1 MFSKTTALFWHVQ
14 LRPQLLDVMIFF
26 IDLVN
31 FVILPTNFYISAYF
45 AIKRQGVTFS

>member
-14 LRPQLLDVMIFF
+14 LRPLLLDVMNIF

-31 FVILPTNFYISAYF
+31 LVILPTNFYMSAYF